1 MFVVRNCSI
10 RKDFLRIQQ
19 QPLLLNP
26 DDIFPYATFM
36 HNQPFSSTKSPNH
49 EWMDIK
55 RKSVGL
61 VRIQMKI
68 NLLHCRLKI
77 INLKMKIINYKL
89 YLK

>member
-1 MFVVRNCSI
+1 MLWRFICAPKMFVVRNCSI

-68 NLLHCRLKI
+68 NLLQTK
-77 INLKMKIINYKL
+77 NNKS
-89 YLK
+89 